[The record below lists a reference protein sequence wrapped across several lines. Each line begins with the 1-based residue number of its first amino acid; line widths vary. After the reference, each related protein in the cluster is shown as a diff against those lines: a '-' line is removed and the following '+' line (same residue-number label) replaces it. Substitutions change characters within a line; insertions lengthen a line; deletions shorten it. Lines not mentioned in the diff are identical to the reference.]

1 MIRVESET
9 HVRRR
14 GRNFGVLAVL
24 VGFIVVVFLI
34 TVVKVREGG
43 LAERFDHV
51 VRPQMIDGQAPG
63 AGE

>member
-1 MIRVESET
+1 MRVESDT

-14 GRNFGVLAVL
+14 GRNFGVLAL
-24 VGFIVVVFLI
+24 LLGFILLVFLV

-51 VRPQMIDGQAPG
+51 LRPQMIPAEG

>member
-1 MIRVESET
+1 MRVESDM

-14 GRNFGVLAVL
+14 GRNFGLLAVL
-24 VGFIVVVFLI
+24 LAFIALVFAI
-34 TVVKVREGG
+34 TVVKVRDGG

-51 VRPQMIDGQAPG
+51 LRPQMIPAEE